1 MIALSE
7 NPKSRKGGPA
17 VGDNDFMLQIVVFV
31 KKKVDISFQ
40 CVEDILSTLMNLWLL
55 LVAFP
60 IEYVRKNFTDRSQI
74 YLRSN

>member
-31 KKKVDISFQ
+31 KKKSRYFISMRRGHIKYIDEF
-40 CVEDILSTLMNLWLL
+40 
-55 LVAFP
+55 VAFTGG
-60 IEYVRKNFTDRSQI
+60 F
-74 YLRSN
+74 SN